1 MHPLGYGECL
11 LASFNAASARDNRQA
26 RAANS
31 RGRVWE
37 ANDGVV
43 LLNVAADQLIRLG
56 DLDDFLH
63 SRHFFERALLDFT
76 LVAGDANGGAL
87 RTRHGMR
94 TVSQLFDL
102 LTNGA
107 HLLFGS
113 VRLHDD

>member
-1 MHPLGYGECL
+1 MPPLGYGECL
-11 LASFNAASARDNRQA
+11 LASFNAAWARDNRQA

-87 RTRHGMR
+87 RPRPVTPA
-94 TVSQLFDL
+94 VSQLFDL
-102 LTNGA
+102 LSNPPP
-107 HLLFGS
+107 LPFG
-113 VRLHDD
+113 